1 MDMVSPREAA
11 ERLSVATI
19 TIRRLIDAGHLPAYK
34 VGKAVRIPVDA
45 IEGYLESR
53 KVGGAA

>member
-1 MDMVSPREAA
+1 MHYVSPREAA

-19 TIRRLIDAGHLPAYK
+19 TVRRLIDAGDLPAYK
-34 VGKAVRIPVDA
+34 VGKAVRIPVEA
-45 IEGYLESR
+45 IDGYLEGR